1 MEKKEKRRLL
11 IIYVLVFLLALYMD
25 IGEKNLD
32 KNSIDRNKAG
42 EDAVDIELL
51 LNIDGVLKDYPVN
64 LEVEPMHLTFDEAE
78 KYFSEVIEEIDKE
91 FMRVERVVP
100 VKDTY
105 KDGLIEANWSFTPAG
120 YIGANGEIDM
130 EKMSEGDVLLTAAVQ
145 LSTEAYEKI
154 YSFPFLLK
162 KPELSLQETIE
173 QELNMWIKQQQSL
186 EGENIFQLPNKLG
199 GYSVEWSEK
208 KEYLSIKILALE
220 IISVVL
226 LYFAKRKESEELE
239 KKKKRE
245 RELEYP
251 GLINQLLILLE
262 AGMTTRQAWKR
273 ISYQYSEKRK
283 KMLVEET
290 EVYNAIVQMDR
301 QLAEGE
307 KERIVY
313 ENFMNQMELMCYRR
327 LMRLLIHNLEKG
339 NKDICMQLSI
349 EAKQAYEQRLLLAKK
364 LGEEA
369 STKMLIP
376 MMLMMVLI
384 MIIVMAPA
392 IMGIQL

>member
-1 MEKKEKRRLL
+1 
-11 IIYVLVFLLALYMD
+11 
-25 IGEKNLD
+25 
-32 KNSIDRNKAG
+32 
-42 EDAVDIELL
+42 
-51 LNIDGVLKDYPVN
+51 
-64 LEVEPMHLTFDEAE
+64 
-78 KYFSEVIEEIDKE
+78 
-91 FMRVERVVP
+91 
-100 VKDTY
+100 
-105 KDGLIEANWSFTPAG
+105 
-120 YIGANGEIDM
+120 M